1 MHIAD
6 AWFSIWTQVAQF
18 CPQEPVDEAGSAVQ
32 LKFDSIYPEGQD
44 VQLVGVPE
52 LHVMQ
57 GKVQLV
63 QVPAT
68 LL

>member
-1 MHIAD
+1 
-6 AWFSIWTQVAQF
+6 VAQF